1 MSTTADSKAPVVSAV
16 DYDPF
21 AESTLERIVP
31 TTEPQREVWLAAR
44 LNRGATLAYNE
55 SVTMRLRGSAQIDAL
70 RGAIE
75 DLVRRHDALRST
87 FSPDGLTLCVS
98 PPGPLDVPIIDF
110 SALDPVERERRLDEF
125 AIQEV
130 EQPFDLEKGPL
141 FRARIVRL
149 DPQDQAVMLTAHHI
163 ICDGWSYWVVV
174 KELSA
179 LYATRL
185 GRTTG
190 PLPPANSFADY
201 ALEEGRRGDSQGF
214 ASDER
219 YWLEQFATLPAPLDL
234 PADRS
239 RPPLRTQ
246 RAGREDHVLDAE
258 LVAAIKRTGAK
269 NGASLFVTLL
279 ASFSA
284 FLYRLTS
291 QTDVVVGIPA
301 AGQSLAGHE
310 RLVGHCVNL
319 LPLRSNV
326 DPKQP
331 FSALL
336 KAMRGTMLGA
346 YEHQGYTFGTLLKKL
361 PLPRDPSRLPLVGVV
376 FNIDQAL
383 DSEKNSFPSLELD
396 FTSNPRRYENFEL
409 FINSVQVAGRMRF
422 ECQYNCDLFDA
433 TTIRR
438 WLAGFEVFLRDIVS
452 TPDWA
457 IQELEVLSPADKE
470 ALDRFNA
477 TTVVYSREAR
487 VPDLFSV
494 QATRS
499 PDAVAIVCSGQSLS
513 YGELEARSNRLA
525 RALRGRGIRRGS
537 LVGLCVERS
546 ADMVV
551 AMLAVL
557 KAGGAYLPL
566 DPEFP
571 SSRLAFMVEDSRL
584 GLVISQSHLSDRH
597 GCTRERTLEL
607 DQCEK
612 ALAAQPNERLPDDK
626 DAAQAEDAA
635 YVLYT
640 SGSTGKPK
648 GVCVP
653 HRAAVNFLL
662 SMQREPG
669 IGEVDRLVAVTTLSF
684 DIALLELMLP
694 LTVGASV
701 LLASHEDAMDGAAL
715 RRLLETNEAT
725 VMQAT
730 PATWRMLIDS
740 GWHGHGRFKAL
751 CGGEAMP
758 VDLAEAL
765 LQRTPE
771 LWNMYGPTETTV
783 WSTCWRVECPRQG
796 MFIGRPIAN
805 TMVHVL
811 DGSLR
816 RCPIGVPGEIYV
828 GGDGLALGYLNRP
841 ELTAERFIA
850 DPFATGHRLYK
861 TGDLGRWREEGI
873 LECLGRTDFQVKV
886 RGHRIELGE
895 IETALTSHDS
905 VKQATVIV
913 REDRPGDVRLVAYI
927 IPAQSTID
935 ESALRAHL
943 RATLPEYM
951 VPQHFVALESLP
963 TTPNGKI
970 DRKALPAPDLAS
982 TKSSASGRTATELE
996 AQILT
1001 AYETRLGRK
1010 GVGLFDNFFEIGG
1023 HSLLAAQVIAE
1034 LNRDLGLA
1042 LPMRLAFEAPTAA
1055 ELAQRIERDRRST
1068 TGKGLTPITSRPD
1081 QQTAPLSLMQQR
1093 TWFVELLQPGNIIFN
1108 IPAAHR
1114 LRGSMDETAFERAF
1128 NEMVRRQPSLRTAI
1142 READGEAIQFV
1153 LPEIRVRLFP
1163 PEDLTSLPAEERESR
1178 LQTRIREMTVEV
1190 FDFHAGPLFRTR
1202 LFRLGKEE
1210 HVLVFVVHH
1219 LIWDGWSF
1227 DLFYEEMHGHY
1238 QAFRNGQ
1245 PSPLEPLP
1253 VSYGDFA
1260 AWQREWLQG
1269 DTLRG
1274 EVEHWK
1280 AHLLGHSEA
1289 LALPADRQRPAQ
1301 MSGTGITEWINI
1313 PKEQTDRMRTLGR
1326 QADATLFMTLLAA
1339 FYVFLWR
1346 HTGQNDLVVGTPVRG
1361 RAHIEVEKLMG
1372 FFVNALALRK
1382 NVDGDLSFLDFVREV
1397 RAAVLDGFSHPDV
1410 PFEYL
1415 VRELKLPRDESRF
1428 PVYQAF
1434 FSFQDARQRPT
1445 HWGNLQHE
1453 RFPVLQAGLAE
1464 DIGLWFVERPW
1475 GLIGG
1480 LSLNADIFT
1489 QATVRRYRD
1498 RFLRLV
1504 ESILADPN
1512 KPLAELDLL
1521 GDDERREIE
1530 RDEAALS

>member
-1 MSTTADSKAPVVSAV
+1 MSPPADSKAPVISAV

-21 AESTLERIVP
+21 AESTLDRIVP

-55 SVTMRLRGSAQIDAL
+55 SVTMGLRGSAQIDAL
-70 RGAIE
+70 RGATE

-110 SALDPVERERRLDEF
+110 SALDAAERERRLEEI

-149 DPQDQAVMLTAHHI
+149 GPQDQVVMITAHHI

-179 LYATRL
+179 LYATRV
-185 GRTTG
+185 GRSAE

-201 ALEEGRRGDSQGF
+201 ALEERRRADLPEF

-234 PADRS
+234 PGDRS

-246 RAGREDHVLDAE
+246 RAGREDHVLDAD

-284 FLYRLTS
+284 FLYRLTR

-361 PLPRDPSRLPLVGVV
+361 PLPRDPARLPLVSVV

-383 DSEKNSFPSLELD
+383 DSEKNSFPGLELD
-396 FTSNPRRYENFEL
+396 FASNPRRYENFEL

-438 WLAGFEVFLRDIVS
+438 WLADFEVFLRDIVGN
-452 TPDWA
+452 PERA
-457 IQELEVLSPADKE
+457 IEKLEILSPADKE
-470 ALDRFNA
+470 ALDRLNT
-477 TTVVYSREAR
+477 TTVDYPRDVPLAQLVEAQVER
-487 VPDLFSV
+487 
-494 QATRS
+494 T
-499 PDAVAIVCSGQSLS
+499 PDAVAVVCGSESVS
-513 YGELEARSNRLA
+513 FSELNA
-525 RALRGRGIRRGS
+525 RANQLAHTLVAHGAGPDH
-537 LVGLCVERS
+537 LVGIFVERS
-546 ADMVV
+546 VDMVV
-551 AMLAVL
+551 ALLAVV
-557 KAGGAYLPL
+557 KAGAAYLPL
-566 DPEFP
+566 DSLLPPE
-571 SSRLAFMVEDSRL
+571 RLSYMLEDSKAS
-584 GLVISQSHLSDRH
+584 LVVTQDSL
-597 GCTRERTLEL
+597 RESLPAFAGTVVSL
-607 DQCEK
+607 DEK
-612 ALAAQPNERLPDDK
+612 SWKAKPRDSLAVAV
-626 DAAQAEDAA
+626 QADNLA
-635 YVLYT
+635 YVIYT

-648 GVCVP
+648 GVEVP
-653 HRAAVNFLL
+653 RGALTNLLWSMRGWLGLTAA
-662 SMQREPG
+662 
-669 IGEVDRLVAVTTLSF
+669 DRLLAITTISF
-684 DIALLELMLP
+684 DIAGVDMWLP
-694 LTVGASV
+694 LLVGARLV
-701 LLASHEDAMDGAAL
+701 VASREEAVDGARL
-715 RRLLETNEAT
+715 REHIDRHGITFL
-725 VMQAT
+725 QAT
-730 PATWRMLIDS
+730 PVTWRLLLEA
-740 GWHGHGRFKAL
+740 GWEGKSDL
-751 CGGEAMP
+751 QIVCTGEAMP
-758 VDLAEAL
+758 RDLAAAL
-765 LQRTPE
+765 APIVRR
-771 LWNMYGPTETTV
+771 LWNLYGPTETTI
-783 WSTCWRVECPRQG
+783 WSTGYLVREGNQAVL
-796 MFIGRPIAN
+796 IGRPVAN
-805 TMVHVL
+805 TQCYFL
-811 DGSLR
+811 DENRSPV
-816 RCPIGVPGEIYV
+816 PIGVVGELFI
-828 GGDGLALGYLNRP
+828 GGDGLARGYLRRP
-841 ELTAERFIA
+841 ELTAEKFLP
-850 DPFATGHRLYK
+850 DPFRPQAGARMYR
-861 TGDLGRWREEGI
+861 TGDLARYLADGNI
-873 LECLGRTDFQVKV
+873 ECLGRTDFQVKL
-886 RGHRIELGE
+886 RGYRIEPGE
-895 IETALTSHDS
+895 IEAALTSHDS

-913 REDRPGDVRLVAYI
+913 REDRPGDVRLVAYV
-927 IPAQSTID
+927 IPSESTID
-935 ESALRAHL
+935 DSVLRTHM

-951 VPQHFVALESLP
+951 VPAHFIALESFP
-963 TTPNGKI
+963 TTASGKI
-970 DRKALPAPDLAS
+970 DRKALPAPDD
-982 TKSSASGRTATELE
+982 SALVSPTTGRPATELE
-996 AQILT
+996 AQIL
-1001 AYETRLGRK
+1001 ASYEARLGRK
-1010 GVGLFDNFFEIGG
+1010 GVGLFENFFDLGG
-1023 HSLLAAQVIAE
+1023 HSLLAAQLIAG
-1034 LNRDLGLA
+1034 LNRDLGLS

-1055 ELAQRIERDRRST
+1055 ELARRIEQNRGST
-1068 TGKGLTPITSRPD
+1068 TGAGFARITNRAD
-1081 QQTAPLSLMQQR
+1081 QRTAPLSLMQQR
-1093 TWFVELLQPGNIIFN
+1093 AWFIEQLRPGNIIFN
-1108 IPAAHR
+1108 TPAAHR
-1114 LRGSMDETAFERAF
+1114 LRGPMDEAAFERAF
-1128 NEMVRRQPSLRTAI
+1128 NEMVRRQPSLRTVI
-1142 READGEAIQFV
+1142 REKDGEAIQFV
-1153 LPEIRVRLFP
+1153 LPEIQVRLFP

-1202 LFRLGKEE
+1202 LFRLGEEE

-1269 DTLRG
+1269 DTLRS

-1280 AHLLGHSEA
+1280 AQLLDHDEA
-1289 LALPADRQRPAQ
+1289 LALPADRPRPAQ

-1313 PKEQTDRMRTLGR
+1313 PKEQTDQMRALGR

-1339 FYVFLWR
+1339 FYAFLWR

-1361 RAHIEVEKLMG
+1361 RSHIEVEKLMG

-1382 NVDGDLSFLDFVREV
+1382 NVDENLSFVDFTREV

-1410 PFEYL
+1410 PFEHL
-1415 VRELKLPRDESRF
+1415 VRELKLPRDESRL

-1480 LSLNADIFT
+1480 LSLNADIFA
-1489 QATVRRYRD
+1489 QATGRRYRD
-1498 RFLRLV
+1498 RFIRLV
-1504 ESILADPN
+1504 ESILADPH
-1512 KPLAELDLL
+1512 KPLADLDLI
-1521 GDDERREIE
+1521 GDDERRELE
-1530 RDEAALS
+1530 QGEASLS